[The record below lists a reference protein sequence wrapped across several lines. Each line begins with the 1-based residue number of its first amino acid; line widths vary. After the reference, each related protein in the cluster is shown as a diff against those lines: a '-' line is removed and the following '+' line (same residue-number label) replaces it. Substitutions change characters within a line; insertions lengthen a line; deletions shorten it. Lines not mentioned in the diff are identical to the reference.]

1 MEGIGFILFIIF
13 FIVPIIKSAKKKASS
28 EDYEVERDSM
38 PDRRITYNY
47 ERFERQRRM
56 GTDTTVSNPNVTVS
70 EEGYGLD
77 SVPATPN
84 VAPTVHI
91 PNDSAD
97 CEAHTPPI
105 SSEGSD
111 VRAHVRTE
119 KASDCRVHTE
129 PVSSEGES
137 RAERIRRK
145 KALEI
150 RDRMQGVYAKKKNSK
165 TAAAVKKMRF
175 DNDTV
180 VTAMLYGEILGKP
193 KCRQ

>member
-1 MEGIGFILFIIF
+1 MEGIVFILFIIF
-13 FIVPIIKSAKKKASS
+13 FIVPIIKSAKKKTAS

-38 PDRRITYNY
+38 PDRKITYNY
-47 ERFERQRRM
+47 ERFERQKRM
-56 GTDTTVSNPNVTVS
+56 GANTTVPNPTVTASV
-70 EEGYGLD
+70 EGYGLD

-91 PNDSAD
+91 PGSGAD
-97 CEAHTPPI
+97 CEAHVTPA

-111 VRAHVRTE
+111 IRAHVRTE
-119 KASDCRVHTE
+119 TASDCRAHVE

-137 RAERIRRK
+137 RAERMRRK
-145 KALEI
+145 KAMETQA
-150 RDRMQGVYAKKKNSK
+150 RTPKKKIGR
-165 TAAAVKKMRF
+165 TAVTAKKMRF